1 MSNESN
7 FTKQQHLISPKNDVV
22 FQILFG
28 EVGSENITKS
38 FLEAVLDEHISKID
52 LSKNPVLRNIV
63 PGKKKGIL
71 DVIAEI
77 NGKEKCNIEMQ
88 VGKRE
93 DIIQR
98 ILYYWSRTYIRD
110 LNEGENYDRLQRT
123 IAVLIADF
131 EITQLEELN
140 YITKWKLIETEE
152 RKVIL
157 TDEIEIDIIVLPKI
171 YKLKETN
178 KENKLLEWIY
188 FLENPNSEVVKKIME
203 NNEGIKNAKEKLDA
217 LQNDEIMK
225 RLLEWEES
233 VSHEEASIKFTAR
246 NEGYREGLE
255 AGIKDGKQLGL
266 KEGREEGRQEG
277 KQEGKQENK
286 QEIAKKMKDK
296 GFDIEIIIELTGL
309 EKEVIENL

>member
-1 MSNESN
+1 MLNESN

-28 EVGSENITKS
+28 EVGSENITKN
-38 FLEAVLDEHISKID
+38 FLEAVLDEPISKID

-63 PGKKKGIL
+63 PGKKKGVL
-71 DVIAEI
+71 DV
-77 NGKEKCNIEMQ
+77 
-88 VGKRE
+88 
-93 DIIQR
+93 
-98 ILYYWSRTYIRD
+98 YYWSRTYIRD
-110 LNEGENYDRLQRT
+110 IKEGENYDKLQRT

>member
-1 MSNESN
+1 MSNEN
-7 FTKQQHLISPKNDVV
+7 IFTKQQHLISPKNDVV

-52 LSKNPVLRNIV
+52 LSKNPVLRNIIL
-63 PGKKKGIL
+63 GKKKGIL

-203 NNEGIKNAKEKLDA
+203 NNEGIKDAKEKLDA

-233 VSHEEASIKFTAR
+233 ASHEEASIKFTAR
-246 NEGYREGLE
+246 NEGFREGLE
-255 AGIKDGKQLGL
+255 AGLKNGKQDGI
-266 KEGREEGRQEG
+266 K
-277 KQEGKQENK
+277 
-286 QEIAKKMKDK
+286 EIAKKMKSQ
-296 GFDIEIIIELTGL
+296 GYNIETIIELTGL
-309 EKEVIENL
+309 KREIIEGL

>member
-1 MSNESN
+1 MSNEGN

-52 LSKNPVLRNIV
+52 LSKNPILRNIV

-77 NGKEKCNIEMQ
+77 NGTEKCNIEMQ

-98 ILYYWSRTYIRD
+98 ILYYWSRTYIKD
-110 LNEGENYDRLQRT
+110 LNEGENYNKLQRT
-123 IAVLIADF
+123 IVILIADF
-131 EITQLEELN
+131 EIPQLEKLN

-157 TDEIEIDIIVLPKI
+157 TDEIEIDIIVLPKYI
-171 YKLKETN
+171 N
-178 KENKLLEWIY
+178 
-188 FLENPNSEVVKKIME
+188 
-203 NNEGIKNAKEKLDA
+203 
-217 LQNDEIMK
+217 
-225 RLLEWEES
+225 
-233 VSHEEASIKFTAR
+233 
-246 NEGYREGLE
+246 
-255 AGIKDGKQLGL
+255 
-266 KEGREEGRQEG
+266 
-277 KQEGKQENK
+277 
-286 QEIAKKMKDK
+286 
-296 GFDIEIIIELTGL
+296 
-309 EKEVIENL
+309 

>member
-1 MSNESN
+1 MLNESN

-28 EVGSENITKS
+28 EVGSENITKN

-77 NGKEKCNIEMQ
+77 NGTEKCNIEMQ

-110 LNEGENYDRLQRT
+110 LNEGENYDKLQRT
-123 IAVLIADF
+123 IVVLIADF
-131 EITQLEELN
+131 EIPQLEELN
-140 YITKWKLIETEE
+140 YITKWKLMETEE

-203 NNEGIKNAKEKLDA
+203 NNEGIQEAKEKLDA

-233 VSHEEASIKFTAR
+233 ASHEEASIKFTAR
-246 NEGYREGLE
+246 NEGFR
-255 AGIKDGKQLGL
+255 
-266 KEGREEGRQEG
+266 EG
-277 KQEGKQENK
+277 KQVGIEEKQ
-286 QEIAKKMKDK
+286 QEIAKKMKSK
-296 GFDIEIIIELTGL
+296 GYDIETIIELTGL
-309 EKEVIENL
+309 KREIIESL

>member
-1 MSNESN
+1 MSNEGN

-77 NGKEKCNIEMQ
+77 NGTEKCNIEMQ

-203 NNEGIKNAKEKLDA
+203 NNEGIQEAKEKLDA

-246 NEGYREGLE
+246 NEGYREGLK
-255 AGIKDGKQLGL
+255 AGKQDGI
-266 KEGREEGRQEG
+266 E
-277 KQEGKQENK
+277 ENK
-286 QEIAKKMKDK
+286 QEIAKKMKSK
-296 GFDIEIIIELTGL
+296 GYDIETIIELTGL
-309 EKEVIENL
+309 KREIIESL

>member
-1 MSNESN
+1 MSNEN
-7 FTKQQHLISPKNDVV
+7 IFTKQQHLISPKNDVV

-203 NNEGIKNAKEKLDA
+203 NNEGIQEAKEKLDA

-225 RLLEWEES
+225 RL
-233 VSHEEASIKFTAR
+233 K
-246 NEGYREGLE
+246 
-255 AGIKDGKQLGL
+255 
-266 KEGREEGRQEG
+266 
-277 KQEGKQENK
+277 
-286 QEIAKKMKDK
+286 
-296 GFDIEIIIELTGL
+296 
-309 EKEVIENL
+309 

>member
-1 MSNESN
+1 MSNEN
-7 FTKQQHLISPKNDVV
+7 IFTKQQHLISPKNDVV

>member
-1 MSNESN
+1 MSNEGN

-52 LSKNPVLRNIV
+52 LSKNPILRNIV

-77 NGKEKCNIEMQ
+77 NGTEKCNIEMQ

-98 ILYYWSRTYIRD
+98 ILYYWSRTYIKD
-110 LNEGENYDRLQRT
+110 LNEGENYNKLQRT
-123 IAVLIADF
+123 IVILIADF
-131 EITQLEELN
+131 EIPQLEKLN

-171 YKLKETN
+171 YKSKETN
-178 KENKLLEWIY
+178 KESKLLEWIY

-203 NNEGIKNAKEKLDA
+203 NNEGIQKAKEKLDA
-217 LQNDEIMK
+217 LQNDEIMQ

-233 VSHEEASIKFTAR
+233 ASHEEASIRFTAR

-255 AGIKDGKQLGL
+255 AGLKDGKQLGL
-266 KEGREEGRQEG
+266 KEGSEKGRQE
-277 KQEGKQENK
+277 NK
-286 QEIAKKMKDK
+286 REIAKKMKSK
-296 GFDIEIIIELTGL
+296 GFDINIIIELTGL

>member
-1 MSNESN
+1 MLNESN

-110 LNEGENYDRLQRT
+110 IKEGENYDKLQRT
-123 IAVLIADF
+123 IVVLIADF
-131 EITQLEELN
+131 EIPQLEELN

-203 NNEGIKNAKEKLDA
+203 NNEGIKDAKEKLDA
-217 LQNDEIMK
+217 LQNDEVMK

-233 VSHEEASIKFTAR
+233 VSHEEASIRITAR
-246 NEGYREGLE
+246 NEGYREG
-255 AGIKDGKQLGL
+255 
-266 KEGREEGRQEG
+266 
-277 KQEGKQENK
+277 KQESQK
-286 QEIAKKMKDK
+286 EIAKKLKQE
-296 GFDIEIIIELTGL
+296 GITIEIIMKTTGL
-309 EKEVIENL
+309 TKQEIDELK

>member
-1 MSNESN
+1 MSNEN
-7 FTKQQHLISPKNDVV
+7 IFTKQQHLISPKNDVV

-77 NGKEKCNIEMQ
+77 NDTEKCNIEMQ

-110 LNEGENYDRLQRT
+110 IKEGENYDKLQRT

-131 EITQLEELN
+131 EIPQLEELN
-140 YITKWKLIETEE
+140 YITKWKLIET
-152 RKVIL
+152 V
-157 TDEIEIDIIVLPKI
+157 
-171 YKLKETN
+171 
-178 KENKLLEWIY
+178 
-188 FLENPNSEVVKKIME
+188 SVKFM
-203 NNEGIKNAKEKLDA
+203 
-217 LQNDEIMK
+217 
-225 RLLEWEES
+225 
-233 VSHEEASIKFTAR
+233 
-246 NEGYREGLE
+246 
-255 AGIKDGKQLGL
+255 
-266 KEGREEGRQEG
+266 
-277 KQEGKQENK
+277 
-286 QEIAKKMKDK
+286 
-296 GFDIEIIIELTGL
+296 
-309 EKEVIENL
+309 

>member
-52 LSKNPVLRNIV
+52 LSKNPVLRNIIL
-63 PGKKKGIL
+63 GKKKGIL

-110 LNEGENYDRLQRT
+110 IKEGENYDKLQRT
-123 IAVLIADF
+123 IVVLIADF
-131 EITQLEELN
+131 EIPQLEELN

-157 TDEIEIDIIVLPKI
+157 TDEIEIDIIILPKI

-203 NNEGIKNAKEKLDA
+203 NNEGIKD
-217 LQNDEIMK
+217 
-225 RLLEWEES
+225 
-233 VSHEEASIKFTAR
+233 
-246 NEGYREGLE
+246 
-255 AGIKDGKQLGL
+255 
-266 KEGREEGRQEG
+266 
-277 KQEGKQENK
+277 
-286 QEIAKKMKDK
+286 AKKK
-296 GFDIEIIIELTGL
+296 IRCIAE
-309 EKEVIENL
+309 

>member
-1 MSNESN
+1 MSNEGN

-52 LSKNPVLRNIV
+52 LSKNPILRNIV

-77 NGKEKCNIEMQ
+77 NGTEKCNIEMQ

-98 ILYYWSRTYIRD
+98 ILYYWSRTYIKD
-110 LNEGENYDRLQRT
+110 LNEGENYNKLQRT
-123 IAVLIADF
+123 IVILIADF
-131 EITQLEELN
+131 EIPQLEKLN

-171 YKLKETN
+171 YKSKETN
-178 KENKLLEWIY
+178 KKSRLLEWIY

-203 NNEGIKNAKEKLDA
+203 NNEEIKEAKEKLDA

-233 VSHEEASIKFTAR
+233 ASHEEASIKFTAK
-246 NEGYREGLE
+246 REG
-255 AGIKDGKQLGL
+255 Q
-266 KEGREEGRQEG
+266 KEMQQKIAKKL
-277 KQEGKQENK
+277 KQEGISIETIMRATGLSK
-286 QEIAKKMKDK
+286 QEIDS
-296 GFDIEIIIELTGL
+296 LQ
-309 EKEVIENL
+309 

>member
-1 MSNESN
+1 MLNESN

-28 EVGSENITKS
+28 EVGSENITKN
-38 FLEAVLDEHISKID
+38 FLEAVLDEPISKID

-63 PGKKKGIL
+63 PGKKKGVL

-110 LNEGENYDRLQRT
+110 IKEGENYDKLQRT

-131 EITQLEELN
+131 EIPQLEELN

-157 TDEIEIDIIVLPKI
+157 TDKIEIDIIVLPKI

-178 KENKLLEWIY
+178 KESKLLEWIY

-203 NNEGIKNAKEKLDA
+203 NNEGIKDAKEKLDA
-217 LQNDEIMK
+217 LQNDEVMK

-233 VSHEEASIKFTAR
+233 VSHEEASIRITAR
-246 NEGYREGLE
+246 NEGYREG
-255 AGIKDGKQLGL
+255 
-266 KEGREEGRQEG
+266 
-277 KQEGKQENK
+277 KQESQK
-286 QEIAKKMKDK
+286 EIAKKLKQE
-296 GFDIEIIIELTGL
+296 GITIEIIMKTTGL
-309 EKEVIENL
+309 TKQEIDELK

>member
-110 LNEGENYDRLQRT
+110 IKEGENYDKLQRT

-131 EITQLEELN
+131 EIPQLEELN

-188 FLENPNSEVVKKIME
+188 FLENPNSEVVKKIMK
-203 NNEGIKNAKEKLDA
+203 NNEGIKDTKEKLDA

-233 VSHEEASIKFTAR
+233 ASHEEASIKFTAR
-246 NEGYREGLE
+246 NEGYREGLK
-255 AGIKDGKQLGL
+255 AGKQDGI
-266 KEGREEGRQEG
+266 E
-277 KQEGKQENK
+277 ENK
-286 QEIAKKMKDK
+286 QEIAKKMKSK
-296 GFDIEIIIELTGL
+296 GYDIETIIELTGL
-309 EKEVIENL
+309 KREIIESL

>member
-7 FTKQQHLISPKNDVV
+7 FTKQQHFISPKNDVV

-52 LSKNPVLRNIV
+52 LSKNPILRNIV

-110 LNEGENYDRLQRT
+110 IKEGENYDKLQRT
-123 IAVLIADF
+123 IVVLIADF
-131 EITQLEELN
+131 EIPQLEELN

-178 KENKLLEWIY
+178 KESKLLEWIY

-203 NNEGIKNAKEKLDA
+203 NNEGIKDAKEKLDA

-233 VSHEEASIKFTAR
+233 ASHEEASIKFTAR

-255 AGIKDGKQLGL
+255 DGIKDGRQKGIEEKQ
-266 KEGREEGRQEG
+266 
-277 KQEGKQENK
+277 
-286 QEIAKKMKDK
+286 QEIAKKMKAK
-296 GFDIEIIIELTGL
+296 GYNIETIIELTGL
-309 EKEVIENL
+309 KREVIEGL

>member
-277 KQEGKQENK
+277 KQENK

>member
-7 FTKQQHLISPKNDVV
+7 LAKQQHLISPKNDVV

-28 EVGSENITKS
+28 EVGSENITKN

-110 LNEGENYDRLQRT
+110 IKEGENYDKLQRT
-123 IAVLIADF
+123 IVVLIADF
-131 EITQLEELN
+131 EIPQLEELN

-157 TDEIEIDIIVLPKI
+157 TDEIEIDIIILPKI

-203 NNEGIKNAKEKLDA
+203 NNEGIKDAKEKLDA

-233 VSHEEASIKFTAR
+233 ASHEEASIKFTAR
-246 NEGYREGLE
+246 NEGYREGLK
-255 AGIKDGKQLGL
+255 AGKQDGI
-266 KEGREEGRQEG
+266 E
-277 KQEGKQENK
+277 ENK
-286 QEIAKKMKDK
+286 QEIAKKMKSK
-296 GFDIEIIIELTGL
+296 GYDIETIIELTGL
-309 EKEVIENL
+309 KREIIESL

>member
-157 TDEIEIDIIVLPKI
+157 TDEIEIDIIVLPKYI
-171 YKLKETN
+171 N
-178 KENKLLEWIY
+178 
-188 FLENPNSEVVKKIME
+188 
-203 NNEGIKNAKEKLDA
+203 
-217 LQNDEIMK
+217 
-225 RLLEWEES
+225 
-233 VSHEEASIKFTAR
+233 
-246 NEGYREGLE
+246 
-255 AGIKDGKQLGL
+255 
-266 KEGREEGRQEG
+266 
-277 KQEGKQENK
+277 
-286 QEIAKKMKDK
+286 
-296 GFDIEIIIELTGL
+296 
-309 EKEVIENL
+309 

>member
-1 MSNESN
+1 
-7 FTKQQHLISPKNDVV
+7 
-22 FQILFG
+22 
-28 EVGSENITKS
+28 
-38 FLEAVLDEHISKID
+38 
-52 LSKNPVLRNIV
+52 
-63 PGKKKGIL
+63 
-71 DVIAEI
+71 
-77 NGKEKCNIEMQ
+77 
-88 VGKRE
+88 
-93 DIIQR
+93 
-98 ILYYWSRTYIRD
+98 
-110 LNEGENYDRLQRT
+110 
-123 IAVLIADF
+123 
-131 EITQLEELN
+131 
-140 YITKWKLIETEE
+140 
-152 RKVIL
+152 
-157 TDEIEIDIIVLPKI
+157 
-171 YKLKETN
+171 
-178 KENKLLEWIY
+178 
-188 FLENPNSEVVKKIME
+188 ME